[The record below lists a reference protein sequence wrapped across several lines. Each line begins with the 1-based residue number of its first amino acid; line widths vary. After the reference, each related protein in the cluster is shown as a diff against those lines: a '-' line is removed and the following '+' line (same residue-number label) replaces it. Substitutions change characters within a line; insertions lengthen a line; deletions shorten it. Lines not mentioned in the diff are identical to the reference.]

1 MRVVIFACIFY
12 TLFSFNFEFELTD
25 FKLFGNDF
33 NCQNVAEWLFFEFS
47 LCMYLV
53 FIALAY
59 FSDLNKAFKDRLFM
73 AVILEAIITLVRYTI
88 YGYFEPFYIPIISN
102 SIPLAFIIYSYL
114 IYGNR
119 SN

>member
-1 MRVVIFACIFY
+1 MRVVLFACIFY
-12 TLFSFNFEFELTD
+12 TLFSFNFEFHVTD

-47 LCMYLV
+47 LCMYFV

-59 FSDLNKAFKDRLFM
+59 FSNIPIEFKNRLFM
-73 AVILEAIITLVRYTI
+73 AVILEAIITLFRYTI

-102 SIPLAFIIYSYL
+102 ALPLAYIIYSYL
-114 IYGNR
+114 IYGR

>member
-33 NCQNVAEWLFFEFS
+33 NVQNVAEWLFFEFS

-59 FSDLNKAFKDRLFM
+59 FSELNKAFKDRLFM

-88 YGYFEPFYIPIISN
+88 YGYFEPYYVPIICN
-102 SIPLAFIIYSYL
+102 IIPFLYIVHGYIIYGRK
-114 IYGNR
+114 I
-119 SN
+119 